1 MPFAKTKKREVGRA
15 YLPDNIKIKGV
26 QLEQLVTNKTLEKL
40 KYDLVR
46 ESLVEYETVEKAQE
60 IATAQNIN
68 IGQALINS
76 GSLTEE
82 ALLKFLEAKLH
93 IPYVNLEDYTLD
105 KNCLK
110 YINFTDAQRFKI
122 IPLFKIE
129 DVLTVAMA
137 DPLDLFAIDK
147 IVETAG
153 CAIEPVISSETSI
166 SKKIDEYYKTDSALC
181 EIFIDNRAFDY
192 DWREELHKED
202 LSEEHI
208 QKIIRAILKQ
218 AILENVHEVYFEY
231 MENGL
236 GVNFKKN
243 SEIIDRGYIPS
254 VITSSFISK
263 LKSISNLDPS
273 VSEVPQLGKLC
284 FKVDEIALIASI
296 SAFPTILG
304 ERISLKIYKPPKNL
318 SEIIPNKGM
327 INNIKNALENP
338 GIILVCGSAL
348 SGKTHVIYSLLLE
361 IANSV
366 KNIMT
371 IESISKYNLENVNQ
385 CEINENIGFNLDKA
399 LRFIDFQSPD
409 IIYLEGFNTKEALDY
424 FSSLVFKDKTIIT
437 EFWANNMADLRKK
450 FALAEFEMF
459 KSLITCMIFIHS
471 PESIE
476 VFDKT
481 TLQKYLA

>member
-1 MPFAKTKKREVGRA
+1 M
-15 YLPDNIKIKGV
+15 
-26 QLEQLVTNKTLEKL
+26 EQLVTNKTLEKL

-46 ESLVEYETVEKAQE
+46 DSLVEYETVEKAQE
-60 IATAQNIN
+60 IANAQNIN

-76 GSLTEE
+76 GSLSEE

-105 KNCLK
+105 KECLK
-110 YINFTDAQRFKI
+110 YINFSDAQRFRI

-147 IVETAG
+147 IVESAG
-153 CAIEPVISSETSI
+153 CAIEPVISSESSI
-166 SKKIDEYYKTDSALC
+166 VKKIDEYYKTENTVG
-181 EIFIDNRAFDY
+181 EIFTDNRAFDY

-208 QKIIRAILKQ
+208 QKVIRAILKQ

-231 MENGL
+231 MEQGF

-243 SEIIDRGYIPS
+243 SEVLDRGYIPS
-254 VITSSFISK
+254 VLSTSFISK
-263 LKSISNLDPS
+263 LKSLSNLDPAM
-273 VSEVPQLGKLC
+273 SEVPQLGKLC

-304 ERISLKIYKPPKNL
+304 ERISLKIYKPPKKLNQ
-318 SEIIPNKGM
+318 IIKDEPA
-327 INNIKNALENP
+327 ISVIRNALATP
-338 GIILVCGSAL
+338 GIVLVCGSSL

-371 IESISKYNLENVNQ
+371 IESIAKYNLENVNQ
-385 CEINENIGFNLDKA
+385 CEMNENVGFNLDKA
-399 LRFIDFQSPD
+399 LRFIEFQSPD
-409 IIYLEGFNTKEALDY
+409 VVYLEGVKTKEAFDY
-424 FSSLVFKDKTIIT
+424 FSSLVFNDKTVIT
-437 EFWANNMADLRKK
+437 EFLANNMAELRKK
-450 FALAEFEMF
+450 LAYPDFEMF
-459 KSLITCMIFIHS
+459 KSLISCMIFIHS
-471 PESIE
+471 SDSVE
-476 VFDKT
+476 VFDKV